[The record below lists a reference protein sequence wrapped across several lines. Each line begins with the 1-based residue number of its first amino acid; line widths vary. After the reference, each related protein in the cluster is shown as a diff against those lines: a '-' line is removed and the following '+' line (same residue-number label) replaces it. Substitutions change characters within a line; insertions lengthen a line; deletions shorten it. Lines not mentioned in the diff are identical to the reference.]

1 MNVDFYFQIAIAAVL
16 VGLFLASPF
25 RRRLVAT
32 AIRSLDAH
40 FLRSLLATL
49 GVLIGVG
56 SVVACMSIIEGAT
69 NSILRNLKTMGSD
82 LIFVSP
88 ATARIEGRRVG
99 TAQTLKLEDMRT
111 IQRELGEKIRTMA
124 PLALDSVPVKYF
136 QKSDEYTLIAT
147 SAEYFEMNEFEPYS
161 GRRIT
166 HAESEDDMSRVVCLG
181 WKVAEDLFGGMDA
194 VGRTVKIRNAA
205 YRVIGVMEK
214 RGNIGFINVDE
225 TVFVPIRAALKRHFN
240 RDWLNLIM
248 IKAAPGVDL
257 DELRKQIAGVLRQAH
272 RIRVGQEDDFE
283 VDTLEEVIRE
293 FNQAT
298 MIFKVVFYSIAGI
311 SLIVGGIGIMNIMLV
326 SVTERTRE
334 IGVRMAV
341 GARRSDVL
349 IQFLV
354 EALIISLL
362 GGGFGLLLGVMFAD
376 LIDKVLQGMFT
387 TEITFEVVV
396 TALLTTTIVGVVSG
410 LYPAYKASRLDPV
423 EALRYE

>member
-1 MNVDFYFQIAIAAVL
+1 MNVDLYFQIAIVGVL
-16 VGLFLASPF
+16 LGVFLASPF

-32 AIRSLDAH
+32 AVRSLDAH

-111 IQRELGEKIRTMA
+111 IQRELGEKILTMA

-147 SAEYFEMNEFEPYS
+147 SAEYFEMNEFEPWS

-166 HAESEDDMSRVVCLG
+166 HAESEDEMSRVVCLG

-225 TVFVPIRAALKRHFN
+225 TIFVPIRAALKRHFN

-248 IKAAPGVDL
+248 IKAAPHVDL
-257 DELRKQIAGVLRQAH
+257 DPLRKQIAGVLRQAH

-341 GARRSDVL
+341 GARRGDVL